1 MKRIAVILGS
11 KSDIAQVESGL
22 KVLDDF
28 KIGYD
33 LKVLSAHRQP
43 DELKRY
49 IRGLEAKGFKVVIAC
64 AGLSAALPG
73 VVSSHIDLPVIGVPL
88 YSKFFKGVDSLL
100 SVLQMPK
107 GVPVAC
113 VTIGSSGAVNA
124 AVLAAK
130 ILALNDKRLKAKL
143 GRYKKSLKKK

>member
-1 MKRIAVILGS
+1 MKRISVILGS
-11 KSDIAQVESGL
+11 KSDIPQVENGL
-22 KVLDDF
+22 KVLDDL

-43 DELKRY
+43 DELKKY
-49 IRGLEAKGFKVVIAC
+49 VKGLEAKGVKVVIAC

-88 YSKFFKGVDSLL
+88 YSKAFKGVDALL
-100 SVLQMPK
+100 SILQMPK

-113 VTIGSSGAVNA
+113 VTVGPPGAVNA
-124 AVLAAK
+124 AVIAAK
-130 ILALNDKRLKAKL
+130 ILALSDTKLKAKL